1 MIGRF
6 FGKLS
11 LGHLAALG
19 IGALVGGVCGGL
31 FWRRQQAQNRTRSA
45 QQAEALQ
52 SLEQE
57 RDQMRAILEGA
68 AARVTEEQEQTQIIL
83 AALGQGLIGLD
94 ARGCVQLVN
103 PTAERLLGWAEEEL
117 LGNPLH
123 DYLHPPQGREPHCD
137 TQDCPLLHALCGER
151 SHRAE
156 QDTFQGKEGRSLP
169 VAYICTPVIRAGACA
184 GALLVFDDITERLA
198 AAAALDAYA
207 RQVAEQNAQ
216 LQTYCAELT
225 EAQEELEAQARALA
239 EANVRLEALAATDGK
254 TGLANYSTFQEC
266 LRNAWAAVTE
276 GEGAAPF
283 SLLLFDVDYFKRY
296 NDAYGHPEGDDLLR
310 QLAQVLQERMRQG
323 DMVARY
329 GGEEFIAL
337 LANTDKE
344 KAMQAAERLCKA
356 IATHSFSGRFITV
369 SIGVVTVDGS
379 EATEKPF
386 ASPEAVIVAA
396 DRALYHAKNTG
407 RNRACAYHSSMEEVE
422 KAPKAA

>member
-1 MIGRF
+1 MRCRDSTPRTGESNQEVVDGASGAEDKDGPLIDDRTILWQTEFRTPGSAGNRRSGRRR
-6 FGKLS
+6 L
-11 LGHLAALG
+11 LRPVLAQAA
-19 IGALVGGVCGGL
+19 GAEPNAK
-31 FWRRQQAQNRTRSA
+31 R
-45 QQAEALQ
+45 AEALQ

-68 AARVTEEQEQTQIIL
+68 AARVTEEQEQTQIIR

-94 ARGCVQLVN
+94 TRGCVQLVN

-137 TQDCPLLHALCGER
+137 AQDCPLLPALCGER

-156 QDTFQGKEGRSLP
+156 QDTFCGKEGRSLP

-276 GEGAAPF
+276 EEGAAPF
-283 SLLLFDVDYFKRY
+283 SL
-296 NDAYGHPEGDDLLR
+296 
-310 QLAQVLQERMRQG
+310 
-323 DMVARY
+323 
-329 GGEEFIAL
+329 
-337 LANTDKE
+337 
-344 KAMQAAERLCKA
+344 
-356 IATHSFSGRFITV
+356 
-369 SIGVVTVDGS
+369 
-379 EATEKPF
+379 
-386 ASPEAVIVAA
+386 
-396 DRALYHAKNTG
+396 
-407 RNRACAYHSSMEEVE
+407 
-422 KAPKAA
+422 